1 MVYIG
6 LYIQCKM
13 SLLNEA
19 YRLRYTCRKRK
30 AQEHLD
36 DVITRAEQAFQA
48 QRAKAEAE
56 FRTNGLWSYSA
67 LLNTTMATLTQQY
80 ADETVGKEANV
91 LLPVAVLKRIRNDC
105 F

>member
-1 MVYIG
+1 
-6 LYIQCKM
+6 M

-19 YRLRYTCRKRK
+19 YRLRYTCKKRK

-56 FRTNGLWSYSA
+56 FRVNGLWSYSA
-67 LLNTTMATLTQQY
+67 LSNTSMTTLTQQY
-80 ADETVGKEANV
+80 ADKTVGKEANV